1 MSKAKAKA
9 KRVSL
14 DEFRE
19 ALRTLKV
26 DGVIKT
32 NLYCRGMGNRV
43 TKDRPLTF
51 DGFTLT
57 FDGKPIGCVMRAD
70 GGLVYSLM
78 SWIDINV
85 LLPKEFKNWYVG
97 LHETPKELINAL
109 HESLEGSL
117 ETLCNYHMNLYHNSY
132 SEITDHNDQCKLLGR
147 TDLMI
152 TEISENELK
161 EHNQILNLINETDE
175 AINSNQWNAFRMING
190 QLQGDLYKALLCLD
204 HPFND

>member
-1 MSKAKAKA
+1 MSKTKA

-26 DGVIKT
+26 DRVIKT

-57 FDGKPIGCVMRAD
+57 FDGEPIGCVTRIE
-70 GGLVYSLM
+70 GGLVWSLM

-85 LLPKEFKNWYVG
+85 LLPKDFKNWYVG
-97 LHETPKELINAL
+97 LYETPRELIKAL

-117 ETLCNYHMNLYHNSY
+117 KTLCDYHMNLSHNSY
-132 SEITDHNDQCKLLGR
+132 NEITDHNDQCKLLGR

-152 TEISENELK
+152 TEISEDELK
-161 EHNQILNLINETDE
+161 EHNQIIRLINKVDDDIE
-175 AINSNQWNAFRMING
+175 SNRWTAFRMING
-190 QLQGDLYKALLCLD
+190 QLQGDLYKALLYLD